1 MCPVEIPL
9 VYINTDE
16 GKRSEEEYTHKGNGV
31 EKNTHTRETEW
42 RRIHTHMGVKKNTHT
57 RETEWR
63 RRHIQSKRSG
73 EEYTHKG
80 E

>member
-16 GKRSEEEYTHKGNGV
+16 GKRSEEEFTHKGNGV
-31 EKNTHTRETEW
+31 EKNTHTQGSE
-42 RRIHTHMGVKKNTHT
+42 
-57 RETEWR
+57 
-63 RRHIQSKRSG
+63 

-80 E
+80 YGVEKKTHTK